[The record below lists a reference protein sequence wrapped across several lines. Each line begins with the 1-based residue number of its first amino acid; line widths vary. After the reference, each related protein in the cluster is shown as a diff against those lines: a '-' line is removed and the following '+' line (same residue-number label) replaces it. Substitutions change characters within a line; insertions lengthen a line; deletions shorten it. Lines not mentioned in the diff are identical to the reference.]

1 MRIALD
7 ALGGDHAPK
16 ETVKGAV
23 QYVQRSPDADVVV
36 MLFGPQ
42 AALAAELAKYRYDKA
57 RIEVHNTTQFVEMNE
72 KPARIHK
79 LKPDSSLV
87 RAVAAVAD
95 GTADGVISAGNTGAL
110 LSSSL
115 FLLKRIE
122 GVRRP
127 AIAAYI
133 PTSYGGFII
142 CDGGANV
149 DVRPSDLVQ
158 FGIMGSAYSKR
169 MFHKS
174 NPRVGLINIGVESGK
189 GNEVTLQALPLL
201 EQHMENFVG
210 NVEGRDL
217 FNDATDVIVCDG
229 FVGNI
234 LIKFGEGLVTH
245 VGQWATSKVKK
256 HPISMLAVPLMKPAL
271 KDLLTD
277 LDHEEYGGWPLL
289 GVNGVSMVSHGSS
302 SARAI
307 RNAISSAA
315 QCVEEGLIESI
326 ERGIKAHLDIYE
338 ETSAHGAT

>member
-1 MRIALD
+1 
-7 ALGGDHAPK
+7 
-16 ETVKGAV
+16 
-23 QYVQRSPDADVVV
+23 
-36 MLFGPQ
+36 
-42 AALAAELAKYRYDKA
+42 
-57 RIEVHNTTQFVEMNE
+57 
-72 KPARIHK
+72 
-79 LKPDSSLV
+79 LV

-110 LSSSL
+110 LSASL
-115 FLLKRIE
+115 FLLKRIK

-158 FGIMGSAYSKR
+158 FGLMGRSYSRR
-169 MFHKS
+169 MFHKPT
-174 NPRVGLINIGVESGK
+174 PRIGLINIGHEPGK

-201 EQHMENFVG
+201 EQHLDNFVG
-210 NVEGRDL
+210 SVEGRDL
-217 FNDATDVIVCDG
+217 FKDATDVIVCDG

-234 LIKFGEGLVTH
+234 LIKFGEGLVSH
-245 VGQWATSKVKK
+245 FGQWAVSKVKK
-256 HPISMLAVPLMKPAL
+256 HPISMLAAPLMKPAL
-271 KDLLTD
+271 KDLRKD

-302 SARAI
+302 SALAI
-307 RNAISSAA
+307 RSAITAAA

-326 ERGIKAHLDIYE
+326 ERGIKAHLDLYE
-338 ETSAHGAT
+338 ETSANGST

>member
-7 ALGGDHAPK
+7 ALGGDHAPM

-23 QYVQRSPDADVVV
+23 EYIKRSPGSDVIV
-36 MLFGPQ
+36 MLFGPEDV
-42 AALAAELAKYRYDKA
+42 LKHELAKYSYDNT
-57 RIEVHNTTQFVEMNE
+57 RIELHNTTQFVEMNE

-87 RAVAAVAD
+87 RAVKAVAD
-95 GTADGVISAGNTGAL
+95 GAADGVISAGNTGAL

-133 PTSYGGFII
+133 PTSHGGFII

-158 FGIMGSAYSKR
+158 FGIMGRSYSKN
-169 MFHKS
+169 MFHKAT
-174 NPRVGLINIGVESGK
+174 PRVGIINIGTESGK
-189 GNEVTLQALPLL
+189 GNDVTLQAIPLL
-201 EQHMENFVG
+201 EQHLDNFVG
-210 NVEGRDL
+210 SVEGRGL
-217 FNDATDVIVCDG
+217 FHDMTDVVVCDG

-234 LIKFGEGLVTH
+234 LIKFGEGLVSH

-256 HPISMLAVPLMKPAL
+256 HPVSMLAVPLMKPAL
-271 KDLLTD
+271 KDLLAD

-302 SARAI
+302 SSRAI

-315 QCVEEGLIESI
+315 QCVDEGLIESI
-326 ERGIKAHLDIYE
+326 ERGIKAHLDIFE
-338 ETSAHGAT
+338 DTSANGTT